1 MKILT
6 IIIDNW
12 LHQELTDYLL
22 SLNGVLKV
30 QIYEENDFEIIT
42 ITYDSNFI
50 SAIMLKLEIFAFCDL
65 DRIPSLIS
73 FDKHSSNKLKKYEM
87 IIKDLCCEY
96 CLKSMIDDLFMID
109 GIETV
114 DSNFEVNYHERENVM
129 ISLSYDDRL
138 ISEDEIKKIELAFNS

>member
-96 CLKSMIDDLFMID
+96 CLKGMIDDLFMID
-109 GIETV
+109 GIESA